1 MILANRSILA
11 LAVFGLSLP
20 ASALDEKR
28 AQDLLRRTMLRT
40 PTHNV
45 TAVILQRMVDE
56 PGRMQQIQ
64 VVLSRDGQSRH
75 TVLSPLSLQ
84 GLDSLD
90 DGKTTR
96 TYLPDRKIVIE
107 MKSPRA
113 IECDADTRIALA
125 TRNYRL
131 RTEKGPTVAGRD
143 SALVVAQPRHR
154 DLAERRYY
162 IDPVT
167 GYLLKLET
175 VVKGKAT
182 TTFETRFVEY
192 PQSLPRTSFRLGTLS
207 GNVKVVAQTPRNLED
222 PEDAALRV
230 GFPVIVPTRLPLGFT
245 VEDVEVVNPER
256 GNMVGVRITD
266 GLVKGTVYQWSAQ
279 DDRKTVAPLQG
290 ASMTDVGS
298 VRIMLIAD
306 VPDAARERI
315 LSSFRDATRKL
326 AIQSPRGQ
334 HRILTLR
341 WLPHRDYLELPLPDR
356 ALLDERSGRVVA

>member
-1 MILANRSILA
+1 MILVSRSIPA
-11 LAVFGLSLP
+11 LAVLGLTLP

-28 AQDLLRRTMLRT
+28 AQELLRRTMLRT

-56 PGRMQQIQ
+56 PGRVQKIQ

-107 MKSPRA
+107 MKSPRT
-113 IECDADTRIALA
+113 IECDAENRLVLA
-125 TRNYRL
+125 ARNYRL
-131 RTEKGPTVAGRD
+131 RTEKGPTIAGRE

-154 DLAERRYY
+154 ELAERRYY

-175 VVKGKAT
+175 ASEGKIT

-192 PQSLPRTSFRLGTLS
+192 PQNLPRTAFRLGTLS
-207 GNVKVVAQTPRNLED
+207 GNVKVVAQTPANLGD
-222 PEDAALRV
+222 PKDAAVRV
-230 GFPVIVPTRLPLGFT
+230 GFHVIVPNRLPLGFT
-245 VEDVEVVNPER
+245 IEDVEVVNPER
-256 GNMVGVRITD
+256 GKMVGVRITD

-279 DDRKTVAPLQG
+279 DERKTVAPLQG
-290 ASMTDVGS
+290 ASMIEVGA
-298 VRIMLIAD
+298 VRIMLIVD
-306 VPDAARERI
+306 VPNAARER
-315 LSSFRDATRKL
+315 LLASFRDAARKTAL
-326 AIQSPRGQ
+326 QSP
-334 HRILTLR
+334 
-341 WLPHRDYLELPLPDR
+341 
-356 ALLDERSGRVVA
+356 